1 MKRADILLK
10 NAVIVTMDQ
19 GRRIIDQGV
28 VAVKGRYIAAVGGE
42 ELQKEFYVI
51 ICSNSRGKGD

>member
-28 VAVKGRYIAAVGGE
+28 VAVKGRYKDAVGG
-42 ELQKEFYVI
+42 V
-51 ICSNSRGKGD
+51 